1 MKTLTPLA
9 ISAAL
14 LLCLSCVLALALTVA
29 PAGVGITSPS
39 LSQSQLPLIERDICK
54 VRFSRLKLGSVR
66 CIV

>member
-1 MKTLTPLA
+1 MKTLAPLA
-9 ISAAL
+9 VTAAL
-14 LLCLSCVLALALTVA
+14 LSCVLALAFA
-29 PAGVGITSPS
+29 PAGAGGEPHG

>member
-1 MKTLTPLA
+1 MKTLSPLA
-9 ISAAL
+9 IAGAL
-14 LLCLSCVLALALTVA
+14 LLCLASVLALTVA
-29 PAGVGITSPS
+29 PAGAGGEPHG